1 MQVEYSC
8 TAQITVQQK
17 ESKQRID
24 DLTSVMEGFK
34 RKLIECASD
43 IANTTAGTG
52 RNKSGSEFLDRL
64 KSIKISP
71 EASNAENAK
80 TIKDLLVAWLG
91 CNLQECWALTPWFV
105 RIRNSGIDGYLFMG
119 PLKAGHHGHHTKCMN
134 TPHSQPAKAAWAD
147 STTDFSVR
155 TISHE
160 KVRRESHTNISS

>member
-1 MQVEYSC
+1 M
-8 TAQITVQQK
+8 
-17 ESKQRID
+17 KQRID
-24 DLTSVMEGFK
+24 DLTAVMEGFK

-105 RIRNSGIDGYLFMG
+105 RIRNSGIDGYLPCIAILGTLDSG
-119 PLKAGHHGHHTKCMN
+119 PPESFDDRLNKAYRLQSGLT
-134 TPHSQPAKAAWAD
+134 
-147 STTDFSVR
+147 SV
-155 TISHE
+155 
-160 KVRRESHTNISS
+160 